1 MAWLANEV
9 LDAALTYID
18 TNAENLYICSQEP
31 TTYAAAQTTYKLG
44 TKALDA
50 ASIAAVGEGS
60 PNGRSILVAAITDGT
75 VNATGTA
82 THFAI
87 TDNSASLLL
96 ATGALSASQSVTS
109 GNTFSLT
116 SFTVRI
122 PDPA

>member
-9 LDAALTYID
+9 LDAALNYID

-31 TTYAAAQTTYKLG
+31 TTYTAAQTTYKLG
-44 TKALDA
+44 TKAGPTIA
-50 ASIAAVGEGS
+50 ASGEGT
-60 PNGRSILVAAITDGT
+60 PNGRSILISTITDGT

-87 TDNSASLLL
+87 TDNSASILL
-96 ATGALSASQSVTS
+96 ATGALSASQAVTS

-116 SFTVRI
+116 SFVILI

>member
-9 LDAALTYID
+9 LDAALNYID

-31 TTYAAAQTTYKLG
+31 TTYTAAQTTYKLG
-44 TKALDA
+44 TKASPTIS
-50 ASIAAVGEGS
+50 ASADGT
-60 PNGRSILVAAITDGT
+60 PNGRSITISAITDGT
-75 VNATGTA
+75 VSATGTA